1 MYRLTRNPLR
11 NKSLRSNSHETMQVK
26 QMNLTSLKKLT
37 KLAVIPAVLVSAS
50 AFANIQGGP
59 IMRLFPTTVLE
70 DIGVDIGDN
79 ALIGPNLLDAFIS
92 ETCHTNQPFVHCE
105 ASR

>member
-1 MYRLTRNPLR
+1 
-11 NKSLRSNSHETMQVK
+11 
-26 QMNLTSLKKLT
+26 MNLTPLKKLT

-70 DIGVDIGDN
+70 DIRETGQVAETMEDN
-79 ALIGPNLLDAFIS
+79 LQELF
-92 ETCHTNQPFVHCE
+92 NQLMILMME
-105 ASR
+105 LEDKERI